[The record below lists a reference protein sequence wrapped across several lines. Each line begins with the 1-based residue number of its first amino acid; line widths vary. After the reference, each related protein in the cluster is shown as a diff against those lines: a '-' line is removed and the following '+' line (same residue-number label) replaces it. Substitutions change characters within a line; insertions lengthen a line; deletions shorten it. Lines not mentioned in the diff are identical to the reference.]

1 MLIFDRI
8 RQFLIE
14 CTKFTSS
21 FSFWVH
27 LSTDILL
34 INFVIINFVRFDQN
48 SKNSKIFFAR
58 ISLLYFRVNISMKEK
73 GLSKQDF
80 SSNTIYNLDKELY
93 QEQILD
99 TECH

>member
-1 MLIFDRI
+1 MSDLIKTPKT
-8 RQFLIE
+8 Q
-14 CTKFTSS
+14 
-21 FSFWVH
+21 
-27 LSTDILL
+27 
-34 INFVIINFVRFDQN
+34 RF
-48 SKNSKIFFAR
+48 FFAR

-80 SSNTIYNLDKELY
+80 SGNTIYNLDKELY